1 MGWFSSACSAVSG
14 FIGGCCSAISSAC
27 SAIGGAIAGVVGTL
41 AASIAPFLAVA
52 LPIVSAIANLLGI
65 GQKDIEPEQYGEA
78 MTLADK
84 KPEDFDSINEYI
96 DYLSAEIK
104 DGNIDFSQPK
114 TEEQKAAYKAM
125 GCSLMVKGIDE
136 KYNLETDAEFWGSMG
151 EKFNEGKINE
161 NEVKGILETCS
172 KDKIDTT
179 NVAKYIE
186 HEKLDSNVN
195 KSEISGAIMTS
206 LKEANPT
213 MSDED
218 TLNRFNTLLKKD

>member
-1 MGWFSSACSAVSG
+1 MGFWSSVGS
-14 FIGGCCSAISSAC
+14 FISGCCSAISSAC

-78 MTLADK
+78 MSLADK

-161 NEVKGILETCS
+161 NEVKGILESCS
-172 KDKIDTT
+172 KSGVSPA
-179 NVAKYIE
+179 NVASYVKL
-186 HEKLDSNVN
+186 EKLDDDVN
-195 KSEISGAIMTS
+195 KSEISNSIITGI
-206 LKEANPT
+206 KEANPT

>member
-1 MGWFSSACSAVSG
+1 MGFLSS
-14 FIGGCCSAISSAC
+14 CCSLASSC
-27 SAIGGAIAGVVGTL
+27 FSAMGSALSGVFTALTTGL
-41 AASIAPFLAVA
+41 MPFLAVA

-65 GQKDIEPEQYGEA
+65 GQEDIEPEQYGEA
-78 MTLADK
+78 MSLADK

-104 DGNIDFSQPK
+104 EGNIDFSQSK
-114 TEEQKAAYKAM
+114 TDIEKATYKAM

-151 EKFNEGKINE
+151 EKFNEGKIDE
-161 NEVKGILETCS
+161 NEVKGILESCS
-172 KDKIDTT
+172 KSGVSPA
-179 NVAKYIE
+179 NVASYVKL
-186 HEKLDSNVN
+186 EKLDDDVN
-195 KSEISGAIMTS
+195 KSEISNSIITGI
-206 LKEANPT
+206 KEANPT